1 MSNLNLSI
9 AVGDYDHVRDL
20 MSGRVRAE
28 GIDITPIH
36 VPVEEM
42 FFRFTKFQEWDVSEM
57 SFAKAISLV
66 SHSDPWLVLV
76 PVFPSRA
83 FRHSSIYVRKDR
95 HIQTPA
101 DLAGKKIGV
110 PEWAQ
115 TAAIYSR
122 GMLAHEYGV
131 DLNSIDWHQAGV
143 NDAGRREKVALQL
156 PPGLRYTPMPHTS
169 LSEMLLNGTL
179 DAALS
184 ARPPGAFVNHP
195 ELVERLIPNYR
206 EVEMAYWQK
215 TQIFPIMH
223 VMAIKREVY
232 EKNRWIATNL
242 LKGFEEAKTRSLH
255 RAADIT
261 ASSYPLPWVA
271 DYAAQSQ
278 AIMGDDFWP
287 YGIEGNR
294 STLEAFSQYA
304 WEQGITTRHLKLE
317 DIFVKEVQDSVKV

>member
-1 MSNLNLSI
+1 M
-9 AVGDYDHVRDL
+9 AQV
-20 MSGRVRAE
+20 M
-28 GIDITPIH
+28 
-36 VPVEEM
+36 
-42 FFRFTKFQEWDVSEM
+42 
-57 SFAKAISLV
+57 
-66 SHSDPWLVLV
+66 LVLLNTMNGYGLASALIREDEV
-76 PVFPSRA
+76 NE
-83 FRHSSIYVRKDR
+83 DR
-95 HIQTPA
+95 LRQT
-101 DLAGKKIGV
+101 L
-110 PEWAQ
+110 
-115 TAAIYSR
+115 
-122 GMLAHEYGV
+122 GML
-131 DLNSIDWHQAGV
+131 
-143 NDAGRREKVALQL
+143 
-156 PPGLRYTPMPHTS
+156 
-169 LSEMLLNGTL
+169 MLLNGTL
-179 DAALS
+179 DAVLS
-184 ARPPGAFVNHP
+184 ARPPRAFVNHP

-223 VMAIKREVY
+223 VMAIQREVY

-317 DIFVKEVQDSVKV
+317 EIFVKEVQESVKV